1 MLDIILFIIGFA
13 VLIKGAD
20 WLVDGA
26 AALAKR
32 FNVPDLLVG
41 LTVVAFGT
49 SLPELFVN
57 IFASY
62 SGSTDLAIGNVVGSN
77 ITNIL
82 LILGVA
88 GLIYPLHVKGSTI
101 FREIPFSLLAVIL
114 LGVLANDRILDGVSG
129 NILSRTDGIVFFI
142 FFLLFIYYVFGVARR
157 FSGLN
162 ELLPD
167 ATQHPIKSFTQ
178 IVFGIIGLA
187 LGGKWI
193 VGGALHLSQLL
204 GASEGLIGYSIVALG
219 TSLPEL
225 AASAVAA
232 SKKNADIAV
241 GNVVGSNIFNI
252 FFVLGISAMIKPLPI
267 ETSANTDIG
276 VAIAAT
282 LILFG
287 TNFIGKKRELGRG
300 EATVFLIGYVA
311 YIVFLIVR
319 G

>member
-1 MLDIILFIIGFA
+1 MLDIILFVLGFV

-32 FNVPDLLVG
+32 FNVPDLIVG

-62 SGSTDLAIGNVVGSN
+62 SGSADLAIGNVVGSN

-101 FREIPFSLLAVIL
+101 FQEIPFSLMAVIL
-114 LGVLANDRILDGVSG
+114 LGVLANDRLLDGVAD
-129 NILSRTDGIVFFI
+129 NILSRTDGIVFLT

-167 ATQHPIKSFTQ
+167 ATQSPLKSSGQ
-178 IVFGIIGLA
+178 IVLGMIGLA

-193 VGGALHLSQLL
+193 VGGAIFLAQIL
-204 GASEGLIGYSIVALG
+204 GASEGFIWYSIVALG

-241 GNVVGSNIFNI
+241 GNVVGSNIFNV

-267 ETSANTDIG
+267 QTSANTDIG
-276 VAIAAT
+276 VAVAAT
-282 LILFG
+282 LILFA
-287 TNFIGKKRELGRG
+287 TNFIGKKRILDRG
-300 EATVFLIGYVA
+300 EAAVFLVGYVA
-311 YIVFLIVR
+311 YMVFLVIR

>member
-1 MLDIILFIIGFA
+1 MLDIVLFVLGFI

-32 FNVPDLLVG
+32 FNVPDLIVG

-62 SGSTDLAIGNVVGSN
+62 SGSSDLAIGNVVGSN

-114 LGVLANDRILDGVSG
+114 LGVLANDRLLDGVPD

-162 ELLPD
+162 EILPD
-167 ATQHPIKSFTQ
+167 ATQHPIKSFGQ
-178 IVFGIIGLA
+178 IGLGIMGMA

-193 VGGALHLSQLL
+193 VGGALQLSQLL

-267 ETSANTDIG
+267 QSSANTDIG
-276 VAIAAT
+276 VAVAAT

-300 EATVFLIGYVA
+300 EATVFLVGYVA
-311 YIVFLIVR
+311 YMVFLILR